1 MKGMEKKMLEYDEK
15 DFELG
20 FKTFVETREH
30 K

>member
-20 FKTFVETREH
+20 FKTFEETREH